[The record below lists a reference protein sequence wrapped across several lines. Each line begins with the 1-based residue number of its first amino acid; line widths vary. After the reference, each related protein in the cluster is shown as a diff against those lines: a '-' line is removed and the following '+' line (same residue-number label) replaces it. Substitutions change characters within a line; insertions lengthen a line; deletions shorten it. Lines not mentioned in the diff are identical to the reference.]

1 MVLNLVF
8 FGTWGG
14 WALGGLGYLVKHD
27 FWFFEVWVQYGIQF
41 EEDDELDEMGKAF
54 ALMETTSHPKINT
67 DWWKRIHFCNLQKFW
82 ELIMKQ
88 FSSYE
93 FWKNGQ
99 KMLKSEY
106 IFKNMLKFVF
116 SNTKKN
122 NNLLSKYI
130 SFRPWINDYY
140 YLLLFL
146 NR

>member
-1 MVLNLVF
+1 
-8 FGTWGG
+8 
-14 WALGGLGYLVKHD
+14 
-27 FWFFEVWVQYGIQF
+27 
-41 EEDDELDEMGKAF
+41 
-54 ALMETTSHPKINT
+54 METTSHPKINT